1 MDELWKLP
9 EEKRIYI
16 ATMWV
21 VWWHQHNSHTLCCAV
36 EYMQVCERTSRMTWR
51 NWRPP
56 TTDVSFNSVW
66 TVTAGQTH
74 GDRCGSSDHQGMVV
88 AAWAGRQEHIGSALT
103 AELQAVEEAIREGP
117 V

>member
-36 EYMQVCERTSRMTWR
+36 EYMQVCE
-51 NWRPP
+51 
-56 TTDVSFNSVW
+56 TDKQDDMEELAATNGRRVLQFSLD
-66 TVTAGQTH
+66 GHTH
-74 GDRCGSSDHQGMVV
+74 GDRCGSSDHQGMVA